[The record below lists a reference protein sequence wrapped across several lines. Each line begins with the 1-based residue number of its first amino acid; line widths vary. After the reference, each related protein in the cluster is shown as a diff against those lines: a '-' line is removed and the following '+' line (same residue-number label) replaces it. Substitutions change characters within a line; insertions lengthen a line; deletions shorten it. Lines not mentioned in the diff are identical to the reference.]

1 MTIIKRKKVLVL
13 GNTVSG
19 TGMFARYL
27 PRIVETLALNGCE
40 AVVYPVIPAK
50 GLTSAN
56 ILQECTDE
64 YDTLLVCGGDG
75 TLNYVVNDVQTLGIR
90 KPICYI
96 PCGTTND
103 FGRSIEENM
112 SVEQICR
119 SAAMGRKK
127 DLDIAEFNGRYFNYV
142 AAFGAFTKS
151 SYSTPQN
158 VKNVLGYSA
167 YVLNSIGTFP
177 DSISY
182 RKHVK
187 LTHDGVIEE
196 GNYMYGG
203 ISNSLTIGGIRFPFA
218 DNPALDDGLLEV
230 VLVRSPDNPADFA
243 SIIGNLATG
252 YVDQN
257 MIRCFQAKEI
267 TVECSDP
274 LEWTIDGEEGGRC
287 RKAEITVCPKA
298 LQILV

>member
-1 MTIIKRKKVLVL
+1 MTVISRKKVLVL
-13 GNTVSG
+13 GNIVSG
-19 TGMFARYL
+19 VGAFARYL
-27 PRIVETLALNGCE
+27 PRIIETLAVNGCE
-40 AVVYPVIPAK
+40 ATVYPIIPSR
-50 GLTSAN
+50 GLTSGN
-56 ILQECTDE
+56 ILKECTGDF
-64 YDTLLVCGGDG
+64 DVLLVCGGDG
-75 TLNYVVNDVQTLGIR
+75 TLNYVVNDMQAMGIQ
-90 KPICYI
+90 KPVCYI

-112 SVEQICR
+112 SADQICR
-119 SAAMGRKK
+119 CAAMGKIK
-127 DLDIAEFNGRYFNYV
+127 ELDIANFNGRYFNYV

-177 DSISY
+177 DSIGY

-187 LTHDGVIEE
+187 LTHDGITEE

-243 SIIGNLATG
+243 AIIGNLATG

-257 MIRCFQAKEI
+257 MIRCFQAKQI
-267 TVECSDP
+267 TVECDDP
-274 LEWTIDGEEGGRC
+274 LEWTIDGEEGGRY
-287 RKAEITVCPKA
+287 RKAEIAVCPKA